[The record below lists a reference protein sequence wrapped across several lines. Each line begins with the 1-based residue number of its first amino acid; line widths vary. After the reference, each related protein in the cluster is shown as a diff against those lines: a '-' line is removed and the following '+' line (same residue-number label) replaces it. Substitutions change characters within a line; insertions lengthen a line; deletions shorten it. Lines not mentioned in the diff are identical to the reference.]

1 MEAFEIHG
9 HGKASEVPCQDCGG
23 TGKEL
28 GRWTQDPK
36 QNFHQGWDH
45 WGHKVIIALWEAC
58 CYQRQEI
65 YGTHWWS
72 YNMETSGKFCFLRES
87 SRDKVVI

>member
-1 MEAFEIHG
+1 MEDFEIHG

-36 QNFHQGWDH
+36 QNFRQGWDH
-45 WGHKVIIALWEAC
+45 
-58 CYQRQEI
+58 
-65 YGTHWWS
+65 
-72 YNMETSGKFCFLRES
+72 
-87 SRDKVVI
+87 